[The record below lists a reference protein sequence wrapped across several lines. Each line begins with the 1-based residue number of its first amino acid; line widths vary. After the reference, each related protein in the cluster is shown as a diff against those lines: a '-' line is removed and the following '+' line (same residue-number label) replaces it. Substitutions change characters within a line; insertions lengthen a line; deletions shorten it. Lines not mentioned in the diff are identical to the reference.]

1 MPIKIP
7 NTLPAAETLRA
18 EHIFFMTET
27 RAVTQDIRPLKILLL
42 NLMPTKIATETQ
54 FCRLLSNTP
63 LQIEIELITTS
74 SHEAKNASKEHM
86 LAFYNTFEDVKHN
99 KYDGMVITG
108 APVENLE
115 FEEVEYWDEVCE
127 IMEWTKTHVTSTIHV
142 CWGAQAALYY
152 HYGIGKTQLD
162 KKLSGVYL
170 HRRED
175 SMSDLLRGVDDMFY
189 APHSRNTT
197 VLREDIEKVGTINI
211 LASSEQA
218 GVFAAARNDYRQ
230 IFIMG
235 HPEYDTETLNNEFIR
250 DKDAGLNPEIPSNY
264 FLDDD
269 YTQKPVNRWR
279 SQASLIYINWLNY
292 VYQETPYDITSIS

>member
-18 EHIFFMTET
+18 ENIFFITET

-54 FCRLLSNTP
+54 FCRLLGNTP
-63 LQIEIELITTS
+63 LQIEIELISTK
-74 SHEAKNASKEHM
+74 SHEAKNTSKEHM
-86 LAFYNTFEDVKHN
+86 LAFYNTFDDVKHN

-115 FEEVEYWDEVCE
+115 FGDVEYWHEVCE

-152 HYGIGKTQLD
+152 HYGINKVQLD
-162 KKLSGVYL
+162 KKLSGVYV
-170 HRRED
+170 HKRED
-175 SMSDLLRGVDDMFY
+175 NMSDLLRGLDDEFY

-197 VLREDIEKVGTINI
+197 VLREDIEKVDCLNI
-211 LASSEQA
+211 LAASEKA
-218 GVFAAARNDYRQ
+218 GVFAVATNDNRQ

-250 DKDAGLNPEIPSNY
+250 DKEAGLNPEIPSNY
-264 FLDDD
+264 FPNDD
-269 YTQKPVNRWR
+269 YSQKPVNRWR
-279 SQASLIYINWLNY
+279 SQANLIYINWLNY
-292 VYQETPYDITSIS
+292 VYQETPFDISSIY

>member
-7 NTLPAAETLRA
+7 NSLPAAETLKA
-18 EHIFFMTET
+18 ENIFFMTET
-27 RAVTQDIRPLKILLL
+27 RAITQDIRPLNILLL

-54 FCRLLSNTP
+54 FCRLLSNSP
-63 LQIEIELITTS
+63 IQIEIELITTK
-74 SHEAKNASKEHM
+74 SHEAKNTSKEHM
-86 LAFYNTFEDVKHN
+86 LSFYKTFDEIKDS

-115 FEEVEYWDEVCE
+115 FEEVEYWDEVCK

-152 HYGIGKTQLD
+152 HYGINKIKLD

-170 HRRED
+170 HKRED
-175 SMSDLLRGVDDMFY
+175 DMSDILRGIDDVFY

-197 VLREDIEKVGTINI
+197 VLREDIEKVGFLNI

-218 GVFAAARNDYRQ
+218 GVFAVASNNSRQ

-235 HPEYDTETLNNEFIR
+235 HPEYDTETLNAEFIR
-250 DKDAGLNPEIPSNY
+250 DLNAGLNPEIPSNY
-264 FLDDD
+264 YPNDD
-269 YTQKPVNRWR
+269 YTKKPINRWR

-292 VYQETPYDITSIS
+292 VYQETPYDLTSIT

>member
-7 NTLPAAETLRA
+7 NTLPAAETLRS

-27 RAVTQDIRPLKILLL
+27 RAVTQDIRPLKIIML

-63 LQIEIELITTS
+63 IQIEIELITTS
-74 SHEAKNASKEHM
+74 THETKNTSKEHM
-86 LAFYNTFEDVKHN
+86 LAFYKTFDEVKNN

-115 FEEVEYWDEVCE
+115 FEEVEYWKEVCE

-152 HYGIGKTQLD
+152 HYGINKVQLD
-162 KKLSGVYL
+162 KKLSGVYF
-170 HRRED
+170 HTRED
-175 SMSDLLRGVDDMFY
+175 NMSDLLRGVDDEFY

-197 VLREDIEKVGTINI
+197 VLREDIEKVDSLNI
-211 LASSEQA
+211 LAASEKA
-218 GVFAAARNDYRQ
+218 GVFVVASDDYRQ
-230 IFIMG
+230 IYIMG
-235 HPEYDTETLNNEFIR
+235 HPEYDTETLKNEFLR
-250 DKDAGLNPEIPSNY
+250 DKETGLSPDIPLNY
-264 FLDDD
+264 FPNDD
-269 YTQKPVNRWR
+269 YTQKPINRWR

-292 VYQETPYDITSIS
+292 VYQETPFDISSIS

>member
-1 MPIKIP
+1 MPINIP
-7 NTLPAAETLRA
+7 NSLPAAETLRA
-18 EHIFFMTET
+18 ENIFFITET

-54 FCRLLSNTP
+54 FCRLLSNSSI
-63 LQIEIELITTS
+63 QIEIELITTK
-74 SHEAKNASKEHM
+74 SHEAKNTSKEHM
-86 LAFYNTFEDVKHN
+86 LAFYKTFDEIKDN

-115 FEEVEYWDEVCE
+115 FEEVEYWEEVCR

-152 HYGIGKTQLD
+152 HYGIQKIQLD
-162 KKLSGVYL
+162 QKLSGVYL
-170 HRRED
+170 HKRED
-175 SMSDLLRGVDDMFY
+175 DMSDILRGIDDVFY

-197 VLREDIEKVGTINI
+197 VLREDIEKVDSLKI

-218 GVFAAARNDYRQ
+218 GVFVATNHNNRQ

-235 HPEYDTETLNNEFIR
+235 HPEYDTETLNTEFIR
-250 DKDAGLNPEIPSNY
+250 DLDAGLNPPIPSNY
-264 FLDDD
+264 YPDDD
-269 YTQKPVNRWR
+269 YTKKPINRWR

-292 VYQETPYDITSIS
+292 VYQETPYDLTSIS

>member
-7 NTLPAAETLRA
+7 NTLPAAETLKA
-18 EHIFFMTET
+18 ENIFFMTET

-63 LQIEIELITTS
+63 IQIEIELITTR
-74 SHEAKNASKEHM
+74 SHESKNTSKEHM
-86 LAFYNTFEDVKHN
+86 LAFYNTFEDIKNN

-115 FEEVEYWDEVCE
+115 FEDVEYWDEICE

-152 HYGIGKTQLD
+152 HYGINKIQLD
-162 KKLSGVYL
+162 NKLSGVYI
-170 HRRED
+170 HKRED
-175 SMSDLLRGVDDMFY
+175 NMSDILRGIDDEFY

-197 VLREDIEKVGTINI
+197 VLREDIEKVATLNI
-211 LASSEQA
+211 LASSEKA
-218 GVFAAARNDYRQ
+218 GVFAAASNNFRQ
-230 IFIMG
+230 IYIMG

-250 DKDAGLNPEIPSNY
+250 DKEAGLNPEIPSNY
-264 FLDDD
+264 FPNDD
-269 YTQKPVNRWR
+269 YTQKPLNRWR

-292 VYQETPYDITSIS
+292 VYQETPYDIDSIS